1 MTWEKGNIL
10 HIDAGGVDRD
20 YVADIC
26 HMGCIGEPPPL
37 ARELHAACLEVQDT
51 VRAQLRPGIQ
61 CREVL
66 ELGEKA
72 SKRYAFSQYARF
84 VVHGLGMVP
93 YEQPT
98 FTLKSER
105 PLEAGMVLSIETD
118 FIHPGVGHV
127 KIEDSVLITK
137 TGYEGLGDSG
147 REWTIVAEKA

>member
-1 MTWEKGNIL
+1 
-10 HIDAGGVDRD
+10 
-20 YVADIC
+20 
-26 HMGCIGEPPPL
+26 
-37 ARELHAACLEVQDT
+37 
-51 VRAQLRPGIQ
+51 
-61 CREVL
+61 
-66 ELGEKA
+66 
-72 SKRYAFSQYARF
+72 
-84 VVHGLGMVP
+84 MVP